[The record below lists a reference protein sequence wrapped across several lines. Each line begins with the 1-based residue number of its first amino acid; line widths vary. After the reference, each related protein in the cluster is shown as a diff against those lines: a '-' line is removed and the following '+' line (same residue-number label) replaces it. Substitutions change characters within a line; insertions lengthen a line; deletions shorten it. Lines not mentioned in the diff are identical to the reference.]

1 MISIEAVYIREG
13 YEHPQSSLLGIDSR
27 ISLKICIW
35 APFVASPGIAA
46 EIDHAQAIAAL
57 YLGQPLALCS
67 TNWTIPLFAVVMAFS
82 HLHFVRCGLEVVTPL
97 ADGASDTATAAFGAF
112 AGARLRSFHI

>member
-35 APFVASPGIAA
+35 ATFVASPGIAA
-46 EIDHAQAIAAL
+46 EIDYAQAVAAL

-112 AGARLRSFHI
+112 TGARLRSFHI